1 MMIGEDNNMK
11 VTDKHVLFWG
21 GIFSNFE
28 PAPFVENGMTFLT
41 NEHYFMYHKAMFF
54 KDYTSAEEVFEHEH
68 PAGAKKVGRGVQ
80 NFDADK
86 WKGVCRD
93 FMKQGLRLKFG
104 QHPELLKEL
113 LKYPNHSFVEASP
126 RDFIWGIGMAED
138 HPDADNELTWK
149 GSNWLGQCLDEV
161 RDEFLKT

>member
-1 MMIGEDNNMK
+1 MK

-28 PAPFVENGMTFLT
+28 SSPFKTTQYTFLT
-41 NEHYFMYHKAMFF
+41 NEHYFMYCKARFF
-54 KDYTSAEEVFEHEH
+54 DDMETASAILTVEH
-68 PAGAKKVGRGVQ
+68 PRDAKALGRQVK

-86 WKGVCRD
+86 WKRVCKT
-93 FMKQGLRLKFG
+93 FMKAGLRLKFG

-161 RDEFLKT
+161 RDEFLKAMK